1 MNGSLT
7 WSPHG
12 EAPDEFHAA
21 SLGSRATYRRR
32 RARLR
37 RHDCEIAQGG
47 RGRFRGSFFHGRGIS
62 PPGAM
67 PTRLRDEFLSAMQ
80 VLGIPPDKTFVFGYP
95 VRRLSYFRQELLE
108 ELVKLR
114 RQVNPNMVFLP
125 SVSDLHQDHQVLNA
139 EGLRCFKDM
148 TLWGYEL
155 PWNNIGF
162 PAQAFVTLEPRDLKS
177 KWEAL
182 QAYQSQFE
190 LARPYFSWE
199 FIEGLARVRGVQ
211 VKAPYAEAFEVMRLK
226 W

>member
-1 MNGSLT
+1 MQRVLVLAPHTDDAELGCGGTIARLLREGEDVFVAAFSTAEGSL
-7 WSPHG
+7 
-12 EAPDEFHAA
+12 
-21 SLGSRATYRRR
+21 
-32 RARLR
+32 
-37 RHDCEIAQGG
+37 
-47 RGRFRGSFFHGRGIS
+47 
-62 PPGAM
+62 PPGTA
-67 PTRLRDEFLSAMQ
+67 PTRLRDEFLTAMQ
-80 VLGIPPDKTFVFGYP
+80 SLGIPPEKTSVFGYP
-95 VRRLSYFRQELLE
+95 VRRLSYYRQELLE

-114 RQVNPNMVFLP
+114 IHVNPGMVLLP
-125 SVSDLHQDHQVLNA
+125 SASDLHQDHQVLNA
-139 EGLRCFKDM
+139 EGLRCFKDI

-162 PAQAFVTLEPRDLKS
+162 PAQAFVTLEPCDLKS

-182 QAYQSQFE
+182 QAYKSQFE

>member
-1 MNGSLT
+1 MVKQLMSSKRVLVLA
-7 WSPHG
+7 PHTDDA
-12 EAPDEFHAA
+12 E
-21 SLGSRATYRRR
+21 LGCGGTI
-32 RARLR
+32 ARLLK
-37 RHDCEIAQGG
+37 DGADIFVAAFSTAEE
-47 RGRFRGSFFHGRGIS
+47 SL
-62 PPGAM
+62 PPGAA

-80 VLGIPPDKTFVFGYP
+80 SLGIPPDKTFVFGYP
-95 VRRLSYFRQELLE
+95 VRRLSYYRQELLE

-114 RQVNPNMVFLP
+114 NQVNPNMVFLP
-125 SVSDLHQDHQVLNA
+125 SASDLHQDHQVLNA

-148 TLWGYEL
+148 TVWGYEL

-162 PAQAFVTLEPRDLKS
+162 PAQAFVTLERCDLQM

-182 QAYQSQFE
+182 QAYKSQFE

>member
-1 MNGSLT
+1 MVKDLMRSMQRVLVLA
-7 WSPHG
+7 PHTDDA
-12 EAPDEFHAA
+12 E
-21 SLGSRATYRRR
+21 LGCGGTI
-32 RARLR
+32 ARLLR
-37 RHDCEIAQGG
+37 EGADVCVAAFSTAEE
-47 RGRFRGSFFHGRGIS
+47 SL
-62 PPGAM
+62 PPGAV

-114 RQVNPNMVFLP
+114 SQVNPNMVFLP
-125 SVSDLHQDHQVLNA
+125 SASDLHQDHQVLNA

-148 TLWGYEL
+148 TVWGYEL
-155 PWNNIGF
+155 PWNNIRF
-162 PAQAFVTLEPRDLKS
+162 PAQAFVTLEPCDLQT

-182 QAYQSQFE
+182 QAYKSQFE